1 MTIQRASVNSVG
13 ARKRGRPLGSK
24 NKPKQ
29 LTVLNGLRDKIGP
42 YLPSDDMTYLEE
54 VLNGTE
60 SPRLNRD
67 LDIFLALQ
75 LKALLPQLAEEIK
88 SGSLTREATQR
99 SSTVKELL
107 ALRFQM
113 EKQKDGDAKPN
124 QLTFIQ
130 NIFESRGIDPGRM
143 AQLVNI
149 TPPDADGYVGTAREL
164 PERVPGVDD
173 GDEGSSD
180 EAGALPD
187 SLPE

>member
-1 MTIQRASVNSVG
+1 MSIERASVSSVG
-13 ARKRGRPLGSK
+13 ARKRGRPPGSR
-24 NKPKQ
+24 NKPKSLILSQ
-29 LTVLNGLRDKIGP
+29 MALHNLREKIGP
-42 YLPSDDMTYLEE
+42 YLPSDDMEYLEQ
-54 VLNGTE
+54 VLEGQDA
-60 SPRLNRD
+60 PKLNRD

-130 NIFESRGIDPGRM
+130 NIFESRGIDPQRM
-143 AQLVNI
+143 AELVNV
-149 TPPDADGYVGTAREL
+149 TPPDTDRYARPVGEL
-164 PERVPGVDD
+164 PERVSGDD
-173 GDEGSSD
+173 DRDEGPAD
-180 EAGALPD
+180 EA
-187 SLPE
+187 